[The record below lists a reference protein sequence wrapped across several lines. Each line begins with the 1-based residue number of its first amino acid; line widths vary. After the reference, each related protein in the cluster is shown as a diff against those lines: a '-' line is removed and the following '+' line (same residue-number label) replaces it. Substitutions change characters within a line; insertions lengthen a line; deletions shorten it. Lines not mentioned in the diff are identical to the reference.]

1 MTLYAETS
9 RIPTQRLVELT
20 NPLDTAPSAVDA
32 TRLQQACD
40 DAEGWFLTAT
50 GMAYDVATGAAMLA
64 SNPAAVKAAVAA
76 AVAAVVATLY
86 DYRGLPGDDQA
97 TRSWTTAKAR
107 ASAFARQVGSLRW
120 TSPATDSNLVPTA
133 SPAVPPAT
141 DPSRIDPFLPQIQAG
156 GGGLFPL

>member
-1 MTLYAETS
+1 MALIDEVTRLPEQR
-9 RIPTQRLVELT
+9 RIELS
-20 NPLDTAPSAVDA
+20 NPLNTAATTVDLV
-32 TRLQQACD
+32 RLQQACD
-40 DAEGWFLTAT
+40 DSEGWFYTTT

-107 ASAFARQVGSLRW
+107 AAAFARQVGSLRW
-120 TSPATDSNLVPTA
+120 TPPATDSNLVPTA

-156 GGGLFPL
+156 GGGQFPL